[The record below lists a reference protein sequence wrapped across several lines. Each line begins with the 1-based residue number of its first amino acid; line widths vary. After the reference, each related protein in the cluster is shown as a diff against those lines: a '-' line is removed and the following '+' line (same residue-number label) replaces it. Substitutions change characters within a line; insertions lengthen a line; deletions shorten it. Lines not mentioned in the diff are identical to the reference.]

1 MKIEINVPTSLNE
14 VTLGQY
20 QKYLKIAENNP
31 EGNFLDAKMIEIFCG
46 IPLSDSYKLKMSS
59 AAAIVDIITELLN
72 QTPKHSERFK
82 LNGIE
87 YGFIPDLDE
96 MSLGEYIDLDN
107 NVSKWEQMHV
117 AMNVLYRPIK
127 TSKVGKYNIEEYDV
141 KNPEKMKDMP
151 LGAAIGSVFFFLQ
164 FRNGVIG
171 AYDSLFSQSN
181 GNGGYSRAANF
192 GAKWGWYQSIY
203 GLSNGDI
210 TKFEDI
216 TKLNVHQCFTM
227 LSFMKEKAEIE
238 AQQIKSKF

>member
-72 QTPKHSERFK
+72 QTPKHTERFK

-151 LGAAIGSVFFFLQ
+151 LGAAIGSVFFFLNLGMELSKHTIHSSSNQTEMEAIQEQLTSEQSGVGINQ
-164 FRNGVIG
+164 FMV
-171 AYDSLFSQSN
+171 SLT
-181 GNGGYSRAANF
+181 
-192 GAKWGWYQSIY
+192 
-203 GLSNGDI
+203 DV
-210 TKFEDI
+210 
-216 TKLNVHQCFTM
+216 LND
-227 LSFMKEKAEIE
+227 LKISLN
-238 AQQIKSKF
+238 

>member
-1 MKIEINVPTSLNE
+1 
-14 VTLGQY
+14 
-20 QKYLKIAENNP
+20 
-31 EGNFLDAKMIEIFCG
+31 MIEIFCG

-72 QTPKHSERFK
+72 QTPKHTERFK

-141 KNPEKMKDMP
+141 KNPEKMKDIP
-151 LGAAIGSVFFFLQ
+151 LGAAIGSVFFFLHLGMKLSEHTIHSSNNQTEMEAIQEQLISGKSGVGINQ
-164 FRNGVIG
+164 FMG
-171 AYDSLFSQSN
+171 SLTEILQNLKIS
-181 GNGGYSRAANF
+181 
-192 GAKWGWYQSIY
+192 
-203 GLSNGDI
+203 
-210 TKFEDI
+210 
-216 TKLNVHQCFTM
+216 LN
-227 LSFMKEKAEIE
+227 
-238 AQQIKSKF
+238 

>member
-72 QTPKHSERFK
+72 QTPKHTERFK

-141 KNPEKMKDMP
+141 KNPEKMKDIP
-151 LGAAIGSVFFFLQ
+151 LGAAIGSVFFFLHLGMKLSEHTILSSSNQTEMEAIQEQLTSEQSGAGINQ
-164 FRNGVIG
+164 FMG
-171 AYDSLFSQSN
+171 SLTEILQNLKIS
-181 GNGGYSRAANF
+181 
-192 GAKWGWYQSIY
+192 
-203 GLSNGDI
+203 
-210 TKFEDI
+210 
-216 TKLNVHQCFTM
+216 LN
-227 LSFMKEKAEIE
+227 
-238 AQQIKSKF
+238 

>member
-20 QKYLKIAENNP
+20 QNYLKIAENNP

-59 AAAIVDIITELLN
+59 AAAIVDIINELLS
-72 QTPKHSERFK
+72 QAPKHTERFK

-151 LGAAIGSVFFFLQ
+151 LGAAIGSVFFFLNLGMELSKHTILSSANQTEMEAIQEQLTSISDMDGIPQ
-164 FRNGVIG
+164 FMV
-171 AYDSLFSQSN
+171 SLTGILQDLKIS
-181 GNGGYSRAANF
+181 
-192 GAKWGWYQSIY
+192 
-203 GLSNGDI
+203 
-210 TKFEDI
+210 
-216 TKLNVHQCFTM
+216 LN
-227 LSFMKEKAEIE
+227 
-238 AQQIKSKF
+238 

>member
-72 QTPKHSERFK
+72 QTPKHTERFE

-151 LGAAIGSVFFFLQ
+151 LGAAIGSVFFFLNLGMELSKHTILSSTNQTEMEAIQGQLTSEQSGVGINQ
-164 FRNGVIG
+164 FMG
-171 AYDSLFSQSN
+171 SLTEILQNLKIS
-181 GNGGYSRAANF
+181 
-192 GAKWGWYQSIY
+192 
-203 GLSNGDI
+203 
-210 TKFEDI
+210 
-216 TKLNVHQCFTM
+216 LN
-227 LSFMKEKAEIE
+227 
-238 AQQIKSKF
+238 

>member
-72 QTPKHSERFK
+72 QTPKHTERFK

-151 LGAAIGSVFFFLQ
+151 LGSAIGSVFFFLHLGMELSKHTILSSANQTEMEAIQGQLTSEQSGVGINQ
-164 FRNGVIG
+164 FMG
-171 AYDSLFSQSN
+171 SLTEILQNLKIS
-181 GNGGYSRAANF
+181 
-192 GAKWGWYQSIY
+192 
-203 GLSNGDI
+203 
-210 TKFEDI
+210 
-216 TKLNVHQCFTM
+216 LN
-227 LSFMKEKAEIE
+227 
-238 AQQIKSKF
+238 